1 MLMRIVLV
9 ALTLGTFPAVA
20 ETEMPADGV
29 FVRIIDVGQ
38 GHAAVARLPNKEAA
52 CGYSYVVYDTGR
64 YSEHTLRGIKSVLKA
79 HKVIDLLVLS
89 HTDADHIGG
98 AKAVLQ
104 EYAVTAIIRPG
115 LVRYRKSYK
124 TTLEGRESELKAD
137 CTKSYEKGATMTT
150 WRDAHEAIC
159 AEKNAGAKVINLGT
173 EELPKE
179 LTFGEIK
186 LKMVS
191 GYSTPPASW
200 GLGGVFD
207 SDFVN
212 AGSIVMRLEF
222 KNKAILFTGD
232 ANKKTEEF
240 MVKQRR
246 GLLRSEVLIAP
257 HHGADDASSKAFIQA
272 VLPSSQGWVVF
283 PAGRGHKHPRKAT
296 ALRYLQAGV
305 AEARMLRTDRQDN
318 QSDDDDT
325 DKEWDHKVEP
335 QCKDVKGDDDI
346 DIVISQ
352 NGVVNVDYSQ
362 VIHSSCN

>member
-1 MLMRIVLV
+1 MLLRIVLV
-9 ALTLGTFPAVA
+9 ALTLGAIPAVA
-20 ETEMPADGV
+20 DTEMPADGV
-29 FVRIIDVGQ
+29 FVRVIDVGQ

-64 YSEHTLRGIKSVLKA
+64 YPQHTLRGIKSVLGA

-104 EYAVTAIIRPG
+104 EYAVTEIIRPG
-115 LVRYRKSYK
+115 LIRYRADSK
-124 TTLEGRESELKAD
+124 TALEGQELELKAD
-137 CTKSYEKGATMTT
+137 CTKSYEEKEIMAT
-150 WRDAHEAIC
+150 WRDAHKAIC
-159 AEKNAGAKVINLGT
+159 AEENAGAKVINLST

-179 LTFGEIK
+179 LTFGATR
-186 LKMVS
+186 LKTVS
-191 GYSTPPASW
+191 GYSIPPASW
-200 GLGGVFD
+200 NLGGVFD

-212 AGSIVMRLEF
+212 AGSIVIRLEF

-232 ANKKTEEF
+232 AHKKTENF
-240 MVKQRR
+240 MVKQHK

-257 HHGADDASSKAFIQA
+257 HHGADDASSEAFIQA
-272 VLPSSQGWVVF
+272 VFPLNQGWVVF
-283 PAGRGHKHPRKAT
+283 PAGRGHEHPRKAT

-305 AEARMLRTDRQDN
+305 DAARMLRTDRQDN

-335 QCKDVKGDDDI
+335 QCRDINGDDDI

-352 NGVVNVDYSQ
+352 NGVVNVDYRQ